1 MHMYIEMTMLCVM
14 SETVDTEIHL
24 KEAVKTTRRDSDQ
37 IEILARA
44 RTRKRNIEI
53 IKEAM
58 MTKEQ
63 EEEHNSTPTPPK
75 SSCCTTVWWWS
86 WIKWVYKPPDPPP
99 THHHHHMP
107 LTLTTVAAPELT
119 ADESAL
125 LRAAI
130 ADWFDAGKFD
140 DNKVLQTK
148 AIFQKVFE
156 NDAQLEGLALKD
168 SLMLTPQNDP
178 TRRYCAVV
186 CESGLEWMV
195 LSVSSA
201 SFQFFDPQSL
211 EFSEFLM
218 FESASAARYEDSSS
232 DEEEEAED
240 EEVFVGDENC

>member
-1 MHMYIEMTMLCVM
+1 
-14 SETVDTEIHL
+14 
-24 KEAVKTTRRDSDQ
+24 
-37 IEILARA
+37 
-44 RTRKRNIEI
+44 
-53 IKEAM
+53 
-58 MTKEQ
+58 
-63 EEEHNSTPTPPK
+63 
-75 SSCCTTVWWWS
+75 
-86 WIKWVYKPPDPPP
+86 
-99 THHHHHMP
+99 MP
-107 LTLTTVAAPELT
+107 MQLTTVPAPELT

-232 DEEEEAED
+232 EEEEEAED